1 MTSKLAEYLVKE
13 AIILDADCSNAEE
26 VIRSLSKK
34 LMDAGYVRD
43 TFADAAM
50 VREST
55 IPTGLPLG
63 GEINAAIPHTEIEH
77 VLKPGVGMAAL
88 KKPVIFQSMISPEE
102 SVEVRLVFILA
113 LDQPKSQIEMLQE
126 VAGVIQDPQL
136 VMSLVNAKTTE
147 QVMAALKG

>member
-1 MTSKLAEYLVKE
+1 VTSKLAEYIVKD
-13 AIILDADCSNAEE
+13 AIILDADVSSAEE
-26 VIRSLSKK
+26 IIRALSKN
-34 LMDAGYVRD
+34 LMAAGYVRS

-50 VREST
+50 SRERS

-63 GEINAAIPHTEIEH
+63 GTINAAIPHTDIEH
-77 VLKPGVGMAAL
+77 VLKAGVGMATL
-88 KKPVIFQSMISPEE
+88 RKPVIFQNMISPEE

-136 VMSLVNAKTTE
+136 VMDLVNAKTIDE
-147 QVMAALKG
+147 VMTALKG

>member
-1 MTSKLAEYLVKE
+1 MTSKLAEYIVKD
-13 AIILDADCSNAEE
+13 AIILDADVSSAEE
-26 VIRSLSKK
+26 IIRALSKN
-34 LMDAGYVRD
+34 LMAAGYVRS

-50 VREST
+50 SRERS

-63 GEINAAIPHTEIEH
+63 GTINAAIPHTDIEH
-77 VLKPGVGMAAL
+77 VLKAGVGMATL
-88 KKPVIFQSMISPEE
+88 RKPVIFQNMISPEE

-136 VMSLVNAKTTE
+136 VMDLVNAKTIDE
-147 QVMAALKG
+147 VMTALKG